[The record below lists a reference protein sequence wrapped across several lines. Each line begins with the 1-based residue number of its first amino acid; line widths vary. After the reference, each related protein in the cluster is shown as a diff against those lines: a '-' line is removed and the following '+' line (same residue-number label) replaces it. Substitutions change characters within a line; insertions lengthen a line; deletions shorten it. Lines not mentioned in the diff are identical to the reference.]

1 MLLAQN
7 IDIGKAFKL
16 GGTRSITG
24 VPAYQSLG
32 GFISAV
38 LPTVFVLSGI
48 ILFVLIVFGGL
59 MMVINAG
66 SGDAKKA
73 EQGKN
78 ALTAALLGM
87 VVIFVGYWLIVIIE
101 FITGVRILTLEVS
114 SF

>member
-1 MLLAQN
+1 V
-7 IDIGKAFKL
+7 G
-16 GGTRSITG
+16 
-24 VPAYQSLG
+24 AYKSLG
-32 GFISAV
+32 SFVSAI
-38 LPTVFVLSGI
+38 LPTAFVLSGI

-87 VVIFVGYWLIVIIE
+87 VVIFVGYWIIKIIE
-101 FITGVRILTLEVS
+101 FITGVKI
-114 SF
+114 F

>member
-1 MLLAQN
+1 MLLAQDVN
-7 IDIGKAFKL
+7 IGDKFML
-16 GGTRSITG
+16 GGNRSIG
-24 VPAYQSLG
+24 SVGAYSSLG
-32 GFISAV
+32 SFVSAV
-38 LPTVFVLSGI
+38 LPTVFVISGI

-87 VVIFVGYWLIVIIE
+87 VVIFVGYWIIKIIE
-101 FITGVRILTLEVS
+101 FITGVKI
-114 SF
+114 F